1 MATIVK
7 LGSLL
12 MDGARTEPEAAY
24 QPGKALS
31 FVDGYGISWIV
42 VNGLLIAD
50 HSLLVNISWD
60 DLNNQGLVFGK
71 QITLNGQK
79 LLCRLLKVG
88 KDRYSSNE
96 WDDALN
102 IVGENN
108 NLWSWYGVYFWGQDT
123 PVNHASGR
131 AFRGYNSARLWAWND
146 SPTRSSRLGF
156 RPILEPIPSEG
167 ISPGAHICAIGG
179 QSILR
184 GKLLEITNYDALI
197 QPERSSIFADSD
209 LGKLYIKLNDGTII
223 IDQHQ
228 MVIQDVSSYW
238 NLLNTKTA
246 PS

>member
-12 MDGARTEPEAAY
+12 MDGAHTEPGAAY

-42 VNGLLIAD
+42 VNSLLIAD

-71 QITLNGQK
+71 QIIINGRNF
-79 LLCRLLKVG
+79 LCRLLKVG
-88 KDRYSSNE
+88 EDRGYSNE
-96 WDDALN
+96 WDAALD
-102 IVGENN
+102 IVGEDN
-108 NLWSWYGVYFWGQDT
+108 NLWCWHGIFFWGQDT
-123 PVNHASGR
+123 PINHASGR

-156 RPILEPIPSEG
+156 RPILEPIPSEA

-184 GKLLEITNYDALI
+184 GKLLETTNYDALI
-197 QPERSSIFADSD
+197 QPERSSIFANPD
-209 LGKLYIKLNDGTII
+209 LGKLYIKLNDGTIV

-228 MVIQDVSSYW
+228 MVVQDLS
-238 NLLNTKTA
+238 NL
-246 PS
+246 